1 MLENTS
7 SYTQI
12 YEAFEEQ
19 ARHLTA
25 LVNEG
30 GIAWGRGWFEATD
43 GSDIFCEIT
52 AFETDIFFQIGPVLY
67 PDGSLETNELIQVES
82 MEKAARLLYQGLN
95 WREED
100 IEF

>member
-1 MLENTS
+1 MLENI

-19 ARHLTA
+19 ARHL
-25 LVNEG
+25 
-30 GIAWGRGWFEATD
+30 TD

-67 PDGSLETNELIQVES
+67 PDGSLEANELIIQVEN
-82 MEKAARLLYQGLN
+82 MEKAARLVELAGRGYRVLTSRN
-95 WREED
+95 RVRPV
-100 IEF
+100 